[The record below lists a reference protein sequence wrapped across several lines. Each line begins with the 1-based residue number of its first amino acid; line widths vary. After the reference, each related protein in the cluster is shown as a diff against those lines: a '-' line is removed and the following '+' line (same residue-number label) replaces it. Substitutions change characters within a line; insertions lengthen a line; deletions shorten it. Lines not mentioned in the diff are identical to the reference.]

1 MEEFTIGHK
10 MAAAAAAAAAL
21 IRFLLCPLCVALIC
35 VSLSLSLA
43 TNKTKQNEIV
53 SKNSKNVRES

>member
-35 VSLSLSLA
+35 VSLSLSLWPQIRQ
-43 TNKTKQNEIV
+43 NKMKLFQKTPKM
-53 SKNSKNVRES
+53 